1 MIIIKLTLLGEGF
14 EDGGLAYTGGAGGG
28 GRGGGT
34 NVAGIPV
41 C

>member
-1 MIIIKLTLLGEGF
+1 MLIIKLTLLGEGF

>member
-1 MIIIKLTLLGEGF
+1 MLIIKLTLLREGF
-14 EDGGLAYTGGAGGG
+14 EDGGSAYTGGAGGG

>member
-1 MIIIKLTLLGEGF
+1 MLIIKLTLLGEGF
-14 EDGGLAYTGGAGGG
+14 EDGGSAYTGGAGGG

-34 NVAGIPV
+34 NVTGIPV